1 MIACDISEEWTAIA
15 RRYWREAD
23 VEERID
29 LRLAPALQ
37 TLTALAA
44 QGWAGQ
50 TDLIFIDAGEEP
62 YPADQDAPT
71 LGVRAFNALVH
82 ADARVDMVLLPM
94 SDGITLGRRR

>member
-1 MIACDISEEWTAIA
+1 MSTKTLHSDERVQAYLLQQGVREDALLQRLRAEPSAMERGQMQISA
-15 RRYWREAD
+15 
-23 VEERID
+23 
-29 LRLAPALQ
+29 
-37 TLTALAA
+37 
-44 QGWAGQ
+44 
-50 TDLIFIDAGEEP
+50 DAGEEP